1 MVLTEGWD
9 MPEVGC
15 CILARPTRKMGLY
28 RQMIGRVL
36 RPAEGKRDAIVL
48 DHSGAVFR
56 HGFVE
61 DRVEWTLD
69 PDHLAKNQAHQ
80 NPSKTERGSRLAGM
94 HRNAARCASP
104 VSLWR
109 IAGSCRSGHRRR
121 WHSMMVS
128 LGWSMAHAAPA
139 ARLQRG

>member
-1 MVLTEGWD
+1 
-9 MPEVGC
+9 
-15 CILARPTRKMGLY
+15 MGLY

-80 NPSKTERGSRLAGM
+80 NPSKTERGSRLLECTAM
-94 HRNAARCASP
+94 QR
-104 VSLWR
+104 
-109 IAGSCRSGHRRR
+109 
-121 WHSMMVS
+121 
-128 LGWSMAHAAPA
+128 AAP
-139 ARLQRG
+139 RR

>member
-1 MVLTEGWD
+1 
-9 MPEVGC
+9 
-15 CILARPTRKMGLY
+15 MGLY

-69 PDHLAKNQAHQ
+69 PDRLAENQAHQ
-80 NPSKTERGSRLAGM
+80 NPSNTERGSRLLECTQCRALRLAGEPVRALRV
-94 HRNAARCASP
+94 HADAATG
-104 VSLWR
+104 
-109 IAGSCRSGHRRR
+109 AGGIRRR
-121 WHSMMVS
+121 
-128 LGWSMAHAAPA
+128 
-139 ARLQRG
+139 